1 MSISSNNITRL
12 LTPTLYHP
20 NFKPNSLRKH
30 TQELKPLNKP
40 YHKLPWD
47 SMLLMIANMP
57 RISPLTSNLNC
68 QIPMGIFFCLIIKPT
83 QLLEPIFSFE
93 LIPIESYLYSETN
106 MNKTKQQVI

>member
-1 MSISSNNITRL
+1 
-12 LTPTLYHP
+12 
-20 NFKPNSLRKH
+20 
-30 TQELKPLNKP
+30 
-40 YHKLPWD
+40 
-47 SMLLMIANMP
+47 MLLMIANMP